1 MTDIIL
7 DTNIFA
13 DKKIDELICKIIEKC
28 DRIYETNEV
37 INKELPQTI
46 FKNLPNLYYY
56 YLKKLSKSEKFHMI
70 NIENKNI
77 SLPSNIEKELN
88 NCNADVTDKNIVKL
102 AYDRR
107 NKTKEVYLVTND
119 NHIYK
124 IKYLVENDKI
134 HIRNLKEFIDE
145 YCGQL

>member
-7 DTNIFA
+7 DTNIFKA
-13 DKKIDELICKIIEKC
+13 TKLIFKIIERC
-28 DRIYETNEV
+28 DNIYVTNEV
-37 INKELPQTI
+37 IKKELLQTI
-46 FKNLPNLYYY
+46 FKNLPNLYHY
-56 YLKKLSKSEKFHMI
+56 YLKKLCKSEKFHMI

-77 SLPSNIEKELN
+77 SLPSNIEKELD
-88 NCNADVTDKNIVKL
+88 NCGADAVDKNLVKL

-145 YCGQL
+145 YCE